1 MVQPSV
7 AVPARVALQMALRSA
22 CSIQRYLVGRTSR
35 SGTSSRMPK
44 TAPRGEEIDLIA
56 NYFGGITRTGI
67 LTAVAA
73 VENAIAP
80 AWNNAKKSGLAAMV
94 ERKIAKSGWL
104 PEVLRH
110 RPNDKYSFQASRIGT
125 NDYEQPG
132 FGFHPHLKSL
142 LFFSRSSTS

>member
-7 AVPARVALQMALRSA
+7 AVPARAALQMA
-22 CSIQRYLVGRTSR
+22 
-35 SGTSSRMPK
+35 K

-67 LTAVAA
+67 LTALAA

-80 AWNNAKKSGLAAMV
+80 AWNNAKKSGLAAIA

-110 RPNDKYSFQASRIGT
+110 RPNDSYSLQAPRIGT
-125 NDYEQPG
+125 ND
-132 FGFHPHLKSL
+132 
-142 LFFSRSSTS
+142 

>member
-56 NYFGGITRTGI
+56 NYFGGIIRTGI
-67 LTAVAA
+67 LTALAA

-80 AWNNAKKSGLAAMV
+80 AWNNAKKSGLAAIA

-110 RPNDKYSFQASRIGT
+110 RPND
-125 NDYEQPG
+125 
-132 FGFHPHLKSL
+132 
-142 LFFSRSSTS
+142 